1 MSTSDSIGKKAANGF
16 VKFLVALAMFL
27 VLFVIMILVL
37 GTAVFDFL
45 NVDLKA
51 TRALVLG
58 IVLSTIYG
66 IVVFVIPYFRKS
78 GTIRWFGICAFG
90 DAAWWA
96 YLLIT
101 D

>member
-1 MSTSDSIGKKAANGF
+1 MSSTDSIGKTAAKGF
-16 VKFLVALAMFL
+16 TKFLVALAMFI
-27 VLFVIMILVL
+27 VLLAITLLVL

-45 NVDLKA
+45 NFDLKA
-51 TRALVLG
+51 KRALILG
-58 IVLSTIYG
+58 IVLSIIYG
-66 IVVFVIPYFRKS
+66 LVVFIIPYFRKS